1 MTKTAT
7 LEDRCRQYED
17 WLSKIV
23 FADMLAT
30 ATGEDDG
37 VAVAD
42 TIGEVVEEAK
52 AAGAGFDGFI
62 RKAAGSLAK
71 DILTRRYGEAAG
83 LLAELD
89 DRLV

>member
-62 RKAAGSLAK
+62 RKAAALLAK
-71 DILTRRYGEAAG
+71 DVWSRRYGDLTPELAD
-83 LLAELD
+83 LLA
-89 DRLV
+89 

>member
-7 LEDRCRQYED
+7 LEDRLARYED
-17 WLSKIV
+17 WLAKIV
-23 FADMLAT
+23 AADMLAA

-52 AAGAGFDGFI
+52 AAGAGFDTFV
-62 RKAAGSLAK
+62 RKAAALLAK
-71 DILTRRYGEAAG
+71 DVMTRRYGEATAN
-83 LLAELD
+83 LAEL
-89 DRLV
+89 LA